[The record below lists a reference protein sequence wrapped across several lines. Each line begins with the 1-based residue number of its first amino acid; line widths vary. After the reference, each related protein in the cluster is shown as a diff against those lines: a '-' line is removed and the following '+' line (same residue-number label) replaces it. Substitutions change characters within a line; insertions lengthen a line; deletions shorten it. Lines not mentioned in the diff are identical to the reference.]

1 MRHNEYLL
9 DKSYFEKVATLFN
22 KGQSNPKKILV
33 VEHAVINSLDF
44 IDYLCEHY
52 EVYFIPKPKS
62 IDRKVLKHLS
72 KTCTILDV
80 SRKELADVDTPNW
93 IKKIVGKD
101 TFAII
106 DIGGY
111 FVPRLSDIQKQFKGQ
126 LVKII
131 EDTENGYQKYEDK
144 LSNNSISVP
153 ILSVARSSLKIEE
166 DFLVGHEIVVKSE
179 IFLADYGTTL
189 LGKKALVIGYGK
201 VGSSIADNLRK
212 RGAIVIVADKR
223 AIRLANALA
232 HGYQITND
240 IYTELID
247 VDIVYIANGEKSI
260 DALQLKKL
268 DLKHTLYSFSV
279 TSADDTFKNSQIIN
293 ELPHYGHNGGYR
305 ILKTKSNKTVILAN
319 SGNAINFT
327 YSISTLASYVQLTQA
342 EMAVILQKDISGE
355 ENQGIVELNE
365 NYREKIA
372 KEWLVEIFKF
382 VKS

>member
-1 MRHNEYLL
+1 M
-9 DKSYFEKVATLFN
+9 
-22 KGQSNPKKILV
+22 
-33 VEHAVINSLDF
+33 INSLDF

-80 SRKELADVDTPNW
+80 SRKELAGVDTPNL
-93 IKKIVGKD
+93 IKEIVGQD

-189 LGKKALVIGYGK
+189 LGKKVLVIGYGK
-201 VGSSIADNLRK
+201 VGSSIAGNLRK
-212 RGAIVIVADKR
+212 RGAIVIVADKM

-260 DALQLKKL
+260 DTLQLKKL

-279 TSADDTFKNSQIIN
+279 TSADDTFKNSQMIN
-293 ELPHYGHNGGYR
+293 KLPHYGHNGGYK
-305 ILKTKSNKTVILAN
+305 ILKTKSNRTVILAN

-365 NYREKIA
+365 NDREKIA
-372 KEWLVEIFKF
+372 KEWLAEIFEV

>member
-22 KGQSNPKKILV
+22 KGQSNPKKLLV

-223 AIRLANALA
+223 AIRL
-232 HGYQITND
+232 TND

-247 VDIVYIANGEKSI
+247 IDIVYIANGEKSI

-365 NYREKIA
+365 NDREKIA

>member
-9 DKSYFEKVATLFN
+9 DKSYFEKVAALFN
-22 KGQSNPKKILV
+22 KGQSDPPKILV

-80 SRKELADVDTPNW
+80 SRKELTGVDTPNL
-93 IKKIVGKD
+93 IKEIVGQD

-189 LGKKALVIGYGK
+189 LGKKVLVIGYGK
-201 VGSSIADNLRK
+201 VGSSIAGNLRK

-232 HGYQITND
+232 HGYQITN
-240 IYTELID
+240 
-247 VDIVYIANGEKSI
+247 GEKSI
-260 DALQLKKL
+260 DTLQLKKL

-279 TSADDTFKNSQIIN
+279 TSADDTFKNSQMIN
-293 ELPHYGHNGGYR
+293 KLPHYGHNGGYK
-305 ILKTKSNKTVILAN
+305 ILKTKSNRIVILAN

-365 NYREKIA
+365 NDREKIA
-372 KEWLVEIFKF
+372 KEWLAEIFEV